1 MGILLSILISMA
13 VSPAFGEAV
22 RVLLEQDV
30 KAPQFYFLGPA
41 EFSTGLQKVAI
52 YESQYHV
59 SAEFKNQHWILKI
72 KTSYFQDQY
81 KIRGEF
87 LSISSLSGIQWKDRN
102 LDFKTHLVWR
112 EQQYHV
118 LGEMD
123 MNRYLQGV
131 VPHEMPA
138 SWPLE
143 SLKAQAVAS
152 RSYAYWKMRSKQQK
166 QKLYDL
172 KPSVMDQVFELPRW
186 VPGNGQRNSIAP
198 NVVEALRT
206 TDGEVLFEKPKAIL
220 KAYFHSDCGGSTT
233 TAQEAWGENS
243 TAGTAVRDPYC
254 ENRESQWRAAWSKEK
269 IQSRLLQK
277 LVLPPGSSLK
287 EVISRTAAN
296 SERVEAVD
304 FLFTQG
310 VFKRVR
316 AEDLRQLLGYDKI
329 KSTTFTIAKNN
340 NEWTFSGRGFG
351 HGVGMCQYGARAMAQ
366 RGMGYRQILTH
377 YYPKSALRGIESD
390 SVLLSAIEP
399 Y

>member
-1 MGILLSILISMA
+1 MGILLSLLISIA

-41 EFSTGLQKVAI
+41 EFSTGLQKVAV
-52 YESQYHV
+52 YESRYHV
-59 SAEFKNQHWILKI
+59 SAEFKNQYWVLKI
-72 KTSYFQDQY
+72 KTNSFKDQY
-81 KIRGEF
+81 KIRGES
-87 LSISSLSGIQWKDRN
+87 LSISSLSGIQWKDKQ
-102 LDFKTHLVWR
+102 LDFKTHLVLR
-112 EQQYHV
+112 DQQYHV

-152 RSYAYWKMRSKQQK
+152 RSYAYWKMRQRMGQQKQK

-172 KPSVMDQVFELPRW
+172 KPSVMDQVFELPQW
-186 VPGNGQRNSIAP
+186 GLGNSQSP
-198 NVVEALRT
+198 KVLEALRA
-206 TDGEVLFEKPKAIL
+206 TDGEVLFEKPKSIL
-220 KAYFHSDCGGSTT
+220 KAYFHSDCGGSTI
-233 TAQEAWGENS
+233 TAQDAWGETS
-243 TAGTAVRDPYC
+243 TAGTAVKDPYC
-254 ENRESQWRAAWSKEK
+254 ENRESQWQTAWSKEK

-340 NEWTFSGRGFG
+340 NQWTFSGRGFG

-377 YYPKSALRGIESD
+377 YYPKSTLRGIESD
-390 SVLLSAIEP
+390 SVLLSAIEA